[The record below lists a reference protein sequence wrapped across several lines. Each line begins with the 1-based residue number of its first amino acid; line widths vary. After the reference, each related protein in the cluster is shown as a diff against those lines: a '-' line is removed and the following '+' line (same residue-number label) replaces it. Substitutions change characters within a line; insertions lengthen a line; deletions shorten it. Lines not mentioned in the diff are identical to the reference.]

1 MKAFIQPATIVFLL
15 AILSSC
21 SSTKVVS
28 DIDSTVDFTQIKTFE
43 YYGWAKESDKAL
55 NQFDRER
62 IEQAFA
68 EEGRKRGLTRVDSDG
83 DAIVSLFVNGKVK
96 TTQTATTTGMGM
108 GGMGGMGRRG
118 MGGPGWGWGGGHS
131 TTHITESQYL
141 EGTLMI
147 EMFDP
152 DTKKLIWQA
161 MGTKTVNENPQKRAK
176 DIPKKVGA
184 IMHKYPVKAMSE

>member
-28 DIDSTVDFTQIKTFE
+28 DIDSTVDFTKIKTFE

-83 DAIVSLFVNGKVK
+83 DAIVSLFVTGKVK

-118 MGGPGWGWGGGHS
+118 MGSPGWGWGGGHS

-147 EMFDP
+147 ERFDP
-152 DTKKLIWQA
+152 DTKKLIWQGI
-161 MGTKTVNENPQKRAK
+161 GTGTVDDNPQSNEEG
-176 DIPKKVGA
+176 IPKAVAA
-184 IMHKYPVKAMSE
+184 IMKQFPIAAN